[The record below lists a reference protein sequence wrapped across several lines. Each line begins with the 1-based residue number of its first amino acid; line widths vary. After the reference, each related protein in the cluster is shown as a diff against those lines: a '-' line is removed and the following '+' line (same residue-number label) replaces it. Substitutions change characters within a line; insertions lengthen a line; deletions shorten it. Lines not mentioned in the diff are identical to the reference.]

1 MMLVSYKQLVN
12 AEQTLA
18 RIFKQAKPQ
27 GAAVSQAILKLA
39 KMKKALLP
47 FYSTGEYA
55 EGYKRINEKYLDGR
69 RIKGENPEEQEANF
83 NAFNEELTKLVNDLK
98 DVDIEYP
105 EIQFE
110 ELFNLSM
117 EEPLTIDEIGK
128 LEPFFK

>member
-1 MMLVSYKQLVN
+1 MLVSYRQLVN
-12 AEQTLA
+12 AENILA

-27 GAAVSQAILKLA
+27 GVALNQVIVKLA

-69 RIKGENPEEQEANF
+69 VFKGETPEEQESNF
-83 NAFNEELTKLVNDLK
+83 NAFNQELTDLVNGLK
-98 DVDIEYP
+98 DVELEYP
-105 EIQFE
+105 EISLE
-110 ELFNLSM
+110 ELFSLSM
-117 EEPLTIDEIGK
+117 EEPLSIDELGR

>member
-1 MMLVSYKQLVN
+1 MLVSYKQLVN
-12 AEQTLA
+12 AEQSLA
-18 RIFKQAKPQ
+18 RIFRQAKPQ
-27 GAAVSQAILKLA
+27 GAAVNQVVIKLA

-55 EGYKRINEKYLDGR
+55 EGYKRINEKYLDGKR
-69 RIKGENPEEQEANF
+69 FKGENPEEQEANF

-98 DVDIEYP
+98 DVEVEYP

-117 EEPLTIDEIGK
+117 DEPLGIDEISR